1 MTSESRQDGVA
12 VESIPV
18 PAVTLSARLAGAFRK
33 YMLFVAVFGNGIFY
47 IQAGRIFA
55 NGSANDV
62 SAAAFGVSFWAV
74 SSWFLYGL
82 ILRDRV
88 IIIANIIAMIGAA
101 LVLVGC
107 WIHS

>member
-1 MTSESRQDGVA
+1 MPET
-12 VESIPV
+12 
-18 PAVTLSARLAGAFRK
+18 TLSHRFAKAFRK

-47 IQAGRIFA
+47 IQAARIFA
-55 NGSANDV
+55 NQSANDV
-62 SAAAFGVSFWAV
+62 SAMAFSVSFWAV

-101 LVLVGC
+101 LVLTGC
-107 WIHS
+107 WIYS